1 MNPFLNKPLK
11 KVQGPPQL
19 KNSSQ
24 EHRPSKYLNP
34 PKMPKA
40 QNAEKK
46 TEAQK
51 NRNPSP
57 RDKNQRTNNINI
69 INRFN
74 DSDCQGESSDKN
86 LVQIKKGKKTNYNAD
101 DNTKI
106 FNPSSLAIDQNIN
119 MTISFDSGKL
129 YFNNNDEIL
138 EYIKKKIKEGAIKN
152 VIQKLELKK
161 NDFTGFTLSKKN
173 LGHTIY
179 EIELEEDL
187 EKINESIKKQ
197 KVEIKNKLIEIRYA
211 GGPSASSATSAAST
225 SNPFKKEKEKEK
237 EKDRDLEEK
246 KHLNT
251 LPNKPENLLQE
262 MKMRTMERGVKLENK
277 RNEKVNNEIKS
288 LQNKIQKR
296 KEELKNTEP
305 EKDFILKRDN
315 EKKGT
320 IKGQRENASVDAR
333 RPSGIRKNM
342 PVNNIKKEEDT
353 SDAKEP
359 EKKKTT
365 EESQKKMSR
374 AYVRFKKAFSSQK
387 EEDGGGE
394 KKNQN
399 KIQSLAEILK
409 EHIIKPLAE
418 IQEECDIS
426 KPRAGSVGVRAIR
439 VDRGEKIE
447 KTEAQGVAEIIQN
460 IPVQKKNVKKPK
472 ISAFVQ

>member
-24 EHRPSKYLNP
+24 EHRPSRYLNP
-34 PKMPKA
+34 PKMPKG

-46 TEAQK
+46 MDAQK

-57 RDKNQRTNNINI
+57 RDKNQRTNNINTI
-69 INRFN
+69 SRFN

-86 LVQIKKGKKTNYNAD
+86 LIQIKKGKRTDYIVD
-101 DNTKI
+101 DNTKF

-119 MTISFDSGKL
+119 ITIPFDSEKL
-129 YFNNNDEIL
+129 YFSNNDEIL
-138 EYIKKKIKEGAIKN
+138 EYIKNKIKEGAIKN
-152 VIQKLELKK
+152 VIQKLELKR

-173 LGHTIY
+173 LGYTIY

-211 GGPSASSATSAAST
+211 GGPSASSASSAVST

-237 EKDRDLEEK
+237 DKDRDLEEK
-246 KHLNT
+246 KNANAF
-251 LPNKPENLLQE
+251 PNKAENLLQA
-262 MKMRTMERGVKLENK
+262 MKMRTMERGEKLENK
-277 RNEKVNNEIKS
+277 RNEKVNNEIKN
-288 LQNKIQKR
+288 LQKTIQKR

-333 RPSGIRKNM
+333 RPSGIKKNI
-342 PVNNIKKEEDT
+342 PVNNLKKEEDT

-359 EKKKTT
+359 IKKKTT
-365 EESQKKMSR
+365 AEESQRKMSR

-387 EEDGGGE
+387 EEDGGE
-394 KKNQN
+394 KKNTN
-399 KIQSLAEILK
+399 KIQSIAEILK

-447 KTEAQGVAEIIQN
+447 RNEGQGVEQIIQN